1 MQQGK
6 DSKGQ
11 FIRKGEV
18 ERKVRSIR
26 LTDNAWHLLGEKASS
41 YNMNRADFLE
51 ALLAKQIEW

>member
-1 MQQGK
+1 MQKGK

-26 LTDNAWHLLGEKASS
+26 LTDDTWYLLGEKASS
-41 YNMNRADFLE
+41 CNMNRADFLE